1 MVLLIQI
8 LWVLWGLTYDHH
20 LSRSTFFKIVVDFTI
35 SALSRNIQII
45 SHKSIACFC
54 PIHPYQFYFCAFW
67 YISWDVFHIGFSLTS
82 SIAFLFRNSIAI
94 HQHCLLQFHSI
105 NINTFIKYRL
115 LAIFF
120 WLRQCM
126 ERCLDACI
134 VYGKLNGEWRMVCT
148 SREKWDRWESI
159 DFGLSS
165 NSMSVKIVFA
175 HPASTCL
182 FHRQSFGRSW
192 DFFSLMQFIVLSISF
207 YSAVKIA
214 MHL

>member
-1 MVLLIQI
+1 M
-8 LWVLWGLTYDHH
+8 
-20 LSRSTFFKIVVDFTI
+20 VDFTI
-35 SALSRNIQII
+35 SSLSRNIQII

-82 SIAFLFRNSIAI
+82 SIAFLFINSIAI

-134 VYGKLNGEWRMVCT
+134 VYGKLNGEWFAQVERSEIDEKASILVCLQT
-148 SREKWDRWESI
+148 QCQLKSYLRTQRLHVYSI
-159 DFGLSS
+159 DNPSVEVETFFPSCNSS
-165 NSMSVKIVFA
+165 CSRFRSIQQWKLPCIFNAFMQWA
-175 HPASTCL
+175 H
-182 FHRQSFGRSW
+182 
-192 DFFSLMQFIVLSISF
+192 
-207 YSAVKIA
+207 
-214 MHL
+214 